1 MGAFGV
7 VWLAREDRTG
17 RMVAIKFYPRQRGMN
32 WTLLSREVEKLAAVY
47 TSHHIVRLLDV
58 GWTADPP
65 YFIMEYV
72 EGGSL
77 TARLADQPLSL
88 EQSVRITREI
98 CCALVDAHGAGVL
111 HCDLKPDNVLLDGQG
126 SVRLCDFGQ
135 ARMSH
140 ENSPALGTLYYMAP
154 EQADLESP
162 PDARWDVYAVG
173 AILYQMLTGAPP
185 HRSPEIERRLQNLG
199 SLEER
204 LATYRR
210 LVLANSRPSG
220 QRGLPT
226 ADQRLLEILDRCLA
240 IDPAQRFPNAQAILE
255 ALDARDRQ
263 RSRRPLLLVGFLV
276 PLLLTAA
283 LLPILGYA
291 LSRNRDTA
299 EQQMSERALESD
311 ALSARLQAAALEDE
325 LQQRLQELETIAAG
339 IELRR
344 ELEALM
350 QRPLPEVITEV
361 RQLAEAPLETR
372 PGNGH
377 AKLPEQQNAETIP
390 AGF

>member
-1 MGAFGV
+1 MTGGDTLILDDAGREQSRLLSLQGVRPPADVPGYSFVRRLGMGAFGV

-65 YFIMEYV
+65 YFVMEYV

-77 TARLADQPLSL
+77 GARLSGARLSTD
-88 EQSVRITREI
+88 EAVRIAREI
-98 CCALVDAHGAGVL
+98 CSALVDAHGAGVL

-126 SVRLCDFGQ
+126 RVRLCDFGQ

-140 ENSPALGTLYYMAP
+140 EHSPALGTLYYMAP
-154 EQADLESP
+154 EQADLESL

-173 AILYQMLTGAPP
+173 AILYQMLTGSPP
-185 HRSPEIERRLQNLG
+185 HRDADVERGLQQSA

-210 LVLANSRPSG
+210 LVTAAGHVGSHRGIPGIDVRLA
-220 QRGLPT
+220 
-226 ADQRLLEILDRCLA
+226 EILERCLA
-240 IDPAQRFPNAQAILE
+240 VDSTRRFPNAQAVLD
-255 ALDARDRQ
+255 ALAARDRQ

-291 LSRNRDTA
+291 LSRNRDAA
-299 EQQMSERALESD
+299 EQQMTERALE
-311 ALSARLQAAALEDE
+311 
-325 LQQRLQELETIAAG
+325 
-339 IELRR
+339 
-344 ELEALM
+344 
-350 QRPLPEVITEV
+350 
-361 RQLAEAPLETR
+361 
-372 PGNGH
+372 
-377 AKLPEQQNAETIP
+377 
-390 AGF
+390 